1 MRHGLLLVLVLFAGT
16 LAAERITDFSDTVY
30 LRRYETVR
38 YRIPFDYGSAP
49 SADLRV
55 IVRGFGAPPRV
66 RLLNADFGEARES
79 RDTSG
84 DGIVDFTHRASQPR
98 YYLEVDSAAPGDSG
112 DFEIRVL
119 IDAADGSGAAAQV
132 EFDKYFRD
140 YYRDHDHDCSTGE
153 TGAWWLGALASMG
166 AALALARR
174 RFA

>member
-1 MRHGLLLVLVLFAGT
+1 MRLCLILFAALFAGA
-16 LAAERITDFSDTVY
+16 LAAERITDFNDTVF
-30 LRRYETVR
+30 LRSYETVR

-79 RDTSG
+79 RDTNG

-98 YYLEVDSAAPGDSG
+98 YWLEVDSAAPGDSG

-119 IDAADGSGAAAQV
+119 IDAADGSGASAQV

-140 YYRDHDHDCSTGE
+140 YWRDDHDGCTTREG
-153 TGAWWLGALASMG
+153 GLWWLGALAALG
-166 AALALARR
+166 AGLAIRR
-174 RFA
+174 RRLA